1 MDTFSE
7 AQSLLPDIIDLRR
20 RIHANPELGND
31 LPRTTAAVLDAISGL
46 DLEIRKS
53 ERTTSI
59 VATLHGAKPGRRI
72 LLRGDMDALPMSENN
87 DLSFA
92 QTKPGIMHA
101 CG

>member
-31 LPRTTAAVLDAISGL
+31 LPETTAAVLDAISGL

-53 ERTTSI
+53 ERTTGI
-59 VATLHGAKPGRRI
+59 VAT
-72 LLRGDMDALPMSENN
+72 
-87 DLSFA
+87 
-92 QTKPGIMHA
+92 
-101 CG
+101 

>member
-1 MDTFSE
+1 MDSFSQ
-7 AQSLLPDIIDLRR
+7 AQSFLADIVKLRR

-31 LPRTTAAVLDAISGL
+31 LPETTAAVLDAIGDL

-53 ERTTSI
+53 KRTTSI

-72 LLRGDMDALPMSENN
+72 LLRGDMDALPMPEDN

-92 QTKPGIMHA
+92 SKTPG
-101 CG
+101 